1 METFKEM
8 ISETRDVLNYLYEY
22 NNTTTLFN
30 QAGFCARWEEAF
42 RKDSNPNDKSVQD
55 LIDRDFANIDAIDLR
70 SLYEFGF
77 TVGGHYS
84 EEYKKRFDVRCLMLD
99 DSSVPVKDQLI
110 RKLMSIKDMLDRA
123 CMNII
128 ILYIPNEEVFS
139 CFESYSLYT
148 EDIFN
153 IVTQFKEANKNI
165 NMSFY
170 ESDLSAECTSYSYK
184 YRTAIRNAKSIDHL
198 IPIDSQDKLNKLCK
212 FMNVNSKVFIDSHK
226 TSTLSDI
233 DIMCIAYSAL
243 RNKCVFLTDSGS
255 WDTKFILYVKSLFSG
270 DWSSAS
276 FIAHVN
282 KLSKGYYILNKG
294 SDNLLCTD
302 VEVHDRYTVNCMPIK
317 HALSGVDDT
326 ILRHIVKAEKCVVP
340 SADFL
345 HPDTVLSAM
354 MDLVGG
360 NAEQLTTL
368 ISRIHTM
375 ALYHLTDK
383 LIGFCNIS
391 WVVHN
396 NEMCFCVVDDLLQ
409 DTLVNVISDGAYI
422 QKKCRYKD
430 LLPLPIFEL
439 SFFKSIDAEKFI
451 TQDMLDI
458 CTCKEY
464 SFNFLKSFIGSKDRL
479 MFSSLCAEG
488 KFDEAMLSVYNTKIS
503 HAEEAYRLTISTF
516 GKEFVDKLAISL
528 TGNFSPNFRLGSL
541 V

>member
-1 METFKEM
+1 METFNEM
-8 ISETRDVLNYLYEY
+8 ISETQEVLDYLCEY
-22 NNTTTLFN
+22 NKFTPFFSE
-30 QAGFCARWEEAF
+30 AGFCARWEEYF
-42 RKDSNPNDKSVQD
+42 RKDSNPNDNSIQD
-55 LIDRDFANIDAIDLR
+55 LIDYDFTNMDAVDLR

-77 TVGGHYS
+77 TVGGNYS
-84 EEYKKRFDVRCLMLD
+84 EEFKKRYDVRCLMLD
-99 DSSVPVKDQLI
+99 NDNMSIRDQLVS
-110 RKLMSIKDMLDRA
+110 KLMNVRDMLDRN

-170 ESDLSAECTSYSYK
+170 ESDLSAECTSYAYK
-184 YRTAIRNAKSIDHL
+184 YRTAIRNAKSIEHL
-198 IPIDSQDKLNKLCK
+198 VPIDSQDKLNKLCEL
-212 FMNVNSKVFIDSHK
+212 MRVNNKVYIDSHK
-226 TSTLSDI
+226 I
-233 DIMCIAYSAL
+233 DSLNNIDLMCIAYSSL
-243 RNKCVFLTDSGS
+243 RNKCVFLTDSGT
-255 WDTKFILYVKSLFSG
+255 WDTQYILYVKSLFTG
-270 DWSSAS
+270 DWNSAS
-276 FIAHVN
+276 FVSHVS
-282 KLSKGYYILNKG
+282 KLSTGYYILNKG

-302 VEVHDRYTVNCMPIK
+302 VEVHDRYTVNCMPVK
-317 HALSGVDDT
+317 YALSDVDDT
-326 ILRHIVKAEKCVVP
+326 ILRHIAKAEKCVVS
-340 SADFL
+340 SAEFL
-345 HPDTVLSAM
+345 QPDIVLSAM

-360 NAEQLTTL
+360 NAERLVTL
-368 ISRIHTM
+368 ASRVHTM
-375 ALYHLTDK
+375 SLYHLTDK

-391 WVVHN
+391 WIIHN

-451 TQDMLDI
+451 TKEMLDI
-458 CTCKEY
+458 CTCQEY
-464 SFNFLKSFIGSKDRL
+464 SFEFLKSFVSNKDRL
-479 MFSSLCAEG
+479 MFSSLCAQG
-488 KFDEAMLSVYNTKIS
+488 KFDEAMLSVYDTTIS
-503 HAEEAYRLTISTF
+503 HSEDVYKMTVSTF
-516 GKEFVDKLAISL
+516 GKEFIDKLAISL

>member
-1 METFKEM
+1 METFNEM
-8 ISETRDVLNYLYEY
+8 ISETQEVLDYLCEY
-22 NNTTTLFN
+22 NKFTPLFSE
-30 QAGFCARWEEAF
+30 AGFCARWEEYF
-42 RKDSNPNDKSVQD
+42 RKDSNPNDNSIQD
-55 LIDRDFANIDAIDLR
+55 LIDYDFTNMDAVDLR

-77 TVGGHYS
+77 TVGGNYS
-84 EEYKKRFDVRCLMLD
+84 EEFKKRYDVRCLMLD
-99 DSSVPVKDQLI
+99 NDNMSIRDQLVS
-110 RKLMSIKDMLDRA
+110 KLMNVRDMLDRN

-170 ESDLSAECTSYSYK
+170 ESDLSAECTSYAYK
-184 YRTAIRNAKSIDHL
+184 YRTAIRNAKSIEHL
-198 IPIDSQDKLNKLCK
+198 VPIDSQDKLNKLCEL
-212 FMNVNSKVFIDSHK
+212 MRVNNKVYIDSHK
-226 TSTLSDI
+226 I
-233 DIMCIAYSAL
+233 DSLNNIDLMCIAYSSL
-243 RNKCVFLTDSGS
+243 RNKCVFLTDSGT
-255 WDTKFILYVKSLFSG
+255 WDTQYILYVKSLFTG
-270 DWSSAS
+270 DWNSAS
-276 FIAHVN
+276 FVSHVS
-282 KLSKGYYILNKG
+282 KLSTGYYILNKG

-302 VEVHDRYTVNCMPIK
+302 VEVHDRYTVNCMPVK
-317 HALSGVDDT
+317 YALSDVDDT
-326 ILRHIVKAEKCVVP
+326 ILRHIAKAEKCVVS
-340 SADFL
+340 SAEFL
-345 HPDTVLSAM
+345 QPDIVLSAM

-360 NAEQLTTL
+360 NAERLVTL
-368 ISRIHTM
+368 ASRVHTM
-375 ALYHLTDK
+375 SLYHLTDK

-391 WVVHN
+391 WIIHN

-451 TQDMLDI
+451 TKEMLDI
-458 CTCKEY
+458 CTCQEY
-464 SFNFLKSFIGSKDRL
+464 SFEFLKSFVSNKARL
-479 MFSSLCAEG
+479 MFSSLCAQG
-488 KFDEAMLSVYNTKIS
+488 KFDEAMLSVYDTTIS
-503 HAEEAYRLTISTF
+503 HSEDVYKMTVSTF
-516 GKEFVDKLAISL
+516 GKEFIDKLAISL